1 MFECGLETGSCLA
14 PSEQRIQ
21 NRAKCAAKMGAGDES
36 FLQFASCSSEAK
48 VGQEQSTLRLYYERQ
63 LGGDLF
69 PWGHQQHVYYL
80 GRLTRNANR
89 VSKFSWAKHDCCHQ
103 LP

>member
-48 VGQEQSTLRLYYERQ
+48 VGQEQSTLRLYYEWQ
-63 LGGDLF
+63 LGGIYSHGGTNNMSIVDTQCQS
-69 PWGHQQHVYYL
+69 GVK
-80 GRLTRNANR
+80 
-89 VSKFSWAKHDCCHQ
+89 V
-103 LP
+103 